1 MVAEIVGVFL
11 DALTEMVGGV
21 SEALIDIFDTLVY
34 NSTDGLTAIA
44 TWSLVFGGIALV
56 LGLINRFTRA

>member
-11 DALTEMVGGV
+11 DALTEMVSGV
-21 SEALIDIFDTLVY
+21 SAALIDIFDTLVY
-34 NSTDGLTAIA
+34 NSTTGLTGIA

>member
-11 DALTEMVGGV
+11 DALTEMVAGV
-21 SEALIDIFDTLVY
+21 STALIDIFDTLVY
-34 NSTDGLTAIA
+34 DPATGLTGIA

>member
-11 DALTEMVGGV
+11 DALTEMVSGV
-21 SEALIDIFDTLVY
+21 STALIDIFETLVY
-34 NSTDGLTAIA
+34 NPTTGLSGIA

-56 LGLINRFTRA
+56 LGLINKFTRA

>member
-21 SEALIDIFDTLVY
+21 SAALIDIFDTLVY
-34 NSTDGLTAIA
+34 NATTGLTGIA

>member
-1 MVAEIVGVFL
+1 MVADIVGVFL
-11 DALTEMVGGV
+11 DALTEMVSGV
-21 SEALIDIFDTLVY
+21 STALIDIFDTLVY
-34 NSTDGLTAIA
+34 NATDGLTGIA

>member
-11 DALTEMVGGV
+11 DALTEMVSGV
-21 SEALIDIFDTLVY
+21 STALIDVFEILVY
-34 NSTDGLTAIA
+34 NPTTGLSGIA

-56 LGLINRFTRA
+56 LGLINKFTRA